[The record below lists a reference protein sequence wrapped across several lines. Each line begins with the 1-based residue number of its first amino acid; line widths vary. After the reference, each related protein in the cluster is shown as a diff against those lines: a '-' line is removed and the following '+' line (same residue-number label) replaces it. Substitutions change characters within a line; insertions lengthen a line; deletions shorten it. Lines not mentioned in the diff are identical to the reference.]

1 MHCVS
6 AQEFVRQVCH
16 LNHSIG
22 VKSQSQCQQS
32 EEEDKDHHGD
42 AVPTITVEERGSSS
56 LAGLDIDTSTEK
68 RRQRVGIGM
77 RREYSLDKRYIHHE
91 ESIGV
96 CKLENAIQKAKNDK
110 VFQAISDVH
119 ERSACYVQF
128 LTSFK
133 WKDSVKDI
141 LTIVLTPQ
149 INLRLDHITHFQRV
163 CGLPNIVA
171 NLCQHY
177 VGRYLKALLEQE
189 ESQLNALMVQL
200 CNNAESLKVEL
211 YHACRDSC
219 GCIQCSAAAEW
230 EKSKP
235 PRSGNRPFTCRKV
248 QVLAKLTER
257 RFVNFTPSYFN
268 QCIQLA
274 QYLPLQSPLVQS
286 PIPPSDVRLMAP
298 HITQETVKAIHQY
311 KLKLPEAA
319 TGMYAVYV
327 IEKPVECLQYVDG
340 DGGYLVGELTDGVI
354 DYVRSKGV
362 PMQTDSVHQY
372 TLIPFREKNHDAV
385 ELGHVYYVQTAG
397 GPAMRPYGHQ
407 ALAHVRRSLGLSEMA
422 LLVVYGADESHRR
435 LLVEVFTKEKND
447 DSPIGVALGIRL
459 VRAGLSYPCSGAP
472 RVYLDAEQEA
482 KDYGNGIHE
491 FGEVLCG
498 ESLKPWNLKRQLH
511 SPGDIFT
518 VEDHTSEAGQNIRC
532 VTVKNERGYLNQAHL
547 FVAQS
552 TIPGAGLG
560 LFIRAT
566 PLHCRNSAVIPKGA
580 KICLY
585 SRAPLT
591 SELEDTDYFFE
602 VDLGR
607 HCYCFDAKHY
617 DGENLGRFV
626 NQGGLLEGLKKMVS
640 LSERDLP
647 TMDRKLIREEVLQH
661 VNVEYKIMDG
671 CQLCVVARIDI
682 QLTDCPQELFGNY
695 GILEY
700 WIQYV
705 VKNVE
710 HFAYTDPV
718 LVCVMWCLLSNHSN
732 WGLNERQKY
741 LRDQAIPPALRRHFL
756 NMPCPFPMPS
766 TRKRSA
772 SGYCP
777 TPTRARKCIT

>member
-1 MHCVS
+1 M
-6 AQEFVRQVCH
+6 RQVCH
-16 LNHSIG
+16 LNSSIG
-22 VKSQSQCQQS
+22 VKSQSRHQQS
-32 EEEDKDHHGD
+32 EEEDWNHHSDATLTTAIDH
-42 AVPTITVEERGSSS
+42 RGSSS
-56 LAGLDIDTSTEK
+56 YTSFDIDTGAGK
-68 RRQRVGIGM
+68 RRQTVGIGM
-77 RREYSLDKRYIHHE
+77 RREYSLDKKFIHHDE
-91 ESIGV
+91 TLGV
-96 CKLENAIQKAKNDK
+96 CKLENAVQKAKNDK
-110 VFQAISDVH
+110 VFQEISDVH

-133 WKDSVKDI
+133 WKDSVKDLI
-141 LTIVLTPQ
+141 TTVLTPQ
-149 INLRLDHITHFQRV
+149 INLSLDHITHFQRV
-163 CGLPNIVA
+163 SGLPNIVA

-177 VGRYLKALLEQE
+177 IGRYLKALTEQE

-200 CNNAESLKVEL
+200 CNNAETLKVEL
-211 YHACRDSC
+211 YHTRRDSC
-219 GCIQCSAAAEW
+219 GCVQCSAAAEW

-235 PRSGNRPFTCRKV
+235 PRTGNRPFPCRKV

-257 RFVNFTPSYFN
+257 RFVNLTPAYFN

-274 QYLPLQSPLVQS
+274 QHLPLQSPLVQS

-298 HITQETVKAIHQY
+298 HIPQETVKAIHQY
-311 KLKLPEAA
+311 RLQLPEAA
-319 TGMYAVYV
+319 TGMYAVF
-327 IEKPVECLQYVDG
+327 IIKNPIECLQYVDG
-340 DGGYLVGELTDGVI
+340 DGGCLVGELTDGVT
-354 DYVRSKGV
+354 DYALSKGV
-362 PMQTDSVHQY
+362 PVQLDSVHQY

-397 GPAMRPYGHQ
+397 GPVIRPYGHQ
-407 ALAHVRRSLGLSEMA
+407 ALAHMRKSLGLSEMA
-422 LLVVYGADESHRR
+422 LLVVYGADESRRR
-435 LLVEVFTKEKND
+435 LLVEVFTKED
-447 DSPIGVALGIRL
+447 DEVCPIGVALGIRL
-459 VRAGLSYPCSGAP
+459 VRKGLSYPCSGAP

-482 KDYGNGIHE
+482 KDNGNGIHE

-498 ESLKPWNLKRQLH
+498 DSFKPWNLKRHLQL
-511 SPGDIFT
+511 PGDAFT
-518 VEDHTSEAGQNIRC
+518 LEDHISEDDQCIRNI
-532 VTVKNERGYLNQAHL
+532 TVKNERGHLNQAHL

-566 PLHCRNSAVIPKGA
+566 PLHSTSSPIIPKGA

-585 SRAPLT
+585 SRTPIGC
-591 SELEDTDYFFE
+591 EPEDTDYLFE

-640 LSERDLP
+640 LSERGLP

-661 VNVEYKIMDG
+661 VNVDYKIMDG
-671 CQLCVVARIDI
+671 SQLYVVARVDI

-700 WIQYV
+700 WIRYV
-705 VKNVE
+705 LKNVE
-710 HFAYTDPV
+710 HFKYTDPV
-718 LVCVMWCLLSNHSN
+718 LVCVMWCLLSSHSN
-732 WGLNERQKY
+732 WELNERQKY
-741 LRDQAIPPALRRHFL
+741 LRDQTIPPALRRHFL

-777 TPTRARKCIT
+777 TPTRARRIT